1 MWGALKPGHG
11 KMSLQS
17 SVLAES
23 QCFLVRAVDLWS
35 FFQTPF
41 VTVELGDEC
50 VRLEVV

>member
-1 MWGALKPGHG
+1 MWGALNLGHG

-23 QCFLVRAVDLWS
+23 QCFLVMAVDLWP

-41 VTVELGDEC
+41 VTIKMSVLGL
-50 VRLEVV
+50 RLCS